1 MESNELIYNPATDLA
16 GESDP
21 PTTLGPEKVIRTH
34 LRILLV
40 VLVIMLL
47 VVIGSMAIRDIHLVN
62 FMHFQIDV
70 LADHA
75 SY

>member
-21 PTTLGPEKVIRTH
+21 PTTLGPENVIRPH

-47 VVIGSMAIRDIHLVN
+47 VVIGSMALRDIHLVN

>member
-16 GESDP
+16 WESDP
-21 PTTLGPEKVIRTH
+21 PTTPGPEKVIRPH

-40 VLVIMLL
+40 VLAIMLL
-47 VVIGSMAIRDIHLVN
+47 VIGSMALRDIHLVN